1 MDSSRNFEEG
11 TKLEETNTENK
22 TLEEKQVE
30 NANLWKQLTKRNEQ
44 YMMGL
49 DKILTQAS
57 FDEERKEKKYYQ
69 MMTELL
75 ASQKA
80 GRTARQLY
88 GTVSECAETILKQ
101 EEDSPSRSSD
111 FLIALDG
118 GLLLG
123 SIFALIS
130 GVTLLTSKQE
140 NALGMGIISLIVNY
154 IVGGIAMLIISKYTP
169 DNNAPKG
176 KKGYGKYIL
185 ATTLAMLLWMMT
197 MTLTTG
203 LIPISINIPLSPYIY
218 IVIGA
223 IGFAAKMYVKKRY
236 RITGSIF

>member
-1 MDSSRNFEEG
+1 M
-11 TKLEETNTENK
+11 KLEETNTENK

-30 NANLWKQLTKRNEQ
+30 NAILWKQLTKRNEQ
-44 YMMGL
+44 FMMGL
-49 DKILTQAS
+49 DKILTQAN
-57 FDEERKEKKYYQ
+57 FDEEQKEKKYHQ

-80 GRTARQLY
+80 GTTARQLY

-101 EEDSPSRSSD
+101 EEENPSRSSD
-111 FLIALDG
+111 FLIAVDG

-130 GVTLLTSKQE
+130 GVTLLTSKQDT
-140 NALGMGIISLIVNY
+140 ALGMGIISLIMNY
-154 IVGGIAMLIISKYTP
+154 VVGGIAMLIISKYTP

-185 ATTLAMLLWMMT
+185 ATTLAMMLWMLT

-203 LIPISINIPLSPYIY
+203 LIPVSINIPLSPYFY
-218 IVIGA
+218 VAIGA
-223 IGFAAKMYVKKRY
+223 AGFAAKIYLKKRF